1 MNTEMEL
8 LKTAVQN
15 AADKGIRFGA
25 PMEAGQ
31 LRAWESRHNVTLP
44 EDYFAFLTEAGD
56 GGVIA
61 PITPDCDTLVPFWSY
76 EESGHSFAGV
86 GKPFTLEKSWMP
98 DWGDTIEGAP
108 DDEAKLEKLMDKRW
122 AMIRRDGNITLME
135 DKTDNF
141 QRWFLVV
148 TGPCRGEVWMES
160 EFGVLRYPG
169 CTFSNWLRLLLEG
182 KWDAYAAE
190 RAKEE
195 EKERESRTTPQER
208 CLEYLNSR
216 KYRPKPTACMS
227 EVRAF
232 EAEHGIVLPPDYIE
246 FVTTVANGSRPSR
259 NYFPKLYT
267 MQEDGRWGNLDR
279 PFCFQTMEQLEKV
292 IIKQDG
298 RFHPHAIHL
307 RWSTMEEYLDKRVPA
322 ENSPWVPPMLERING
337 CLPLWLSVRSQSR
350 KTAFLI
356 LNGEFRGQI
365 WSVSLQNGLNPYIDH
380 RTSNGD
386 RVNVMNFLEKI
397 AIGAY

>member
-1 MNTEMEL
+1 
-8 LKTAVQN
+8 
-15 AADKGIRFGA
+15 
-25 PMEAGQ
+25 
-31 LRAWESRHNVTLP
+31 
-44 EDYFAFLTEAGD
+44 
-56 GGVIA
+56 
-61 PITPDCDTLVPFWSY
+61 
-76 EESGHSFAGV
+76 
-86 GKPFTLEKSWMP
+86 
-98 DWGDTIEGAP
+98 
-108 DDEAKLEKLMDKRW
+108 
-122 AMIRRDGNITLME
+122 
-135 DKTDNF
+135 
-141 QRWFLVV
+141 
-148 TGPCRGEVWMES
+148 MES

-169 CTFSNWLRLLLEG
+169 CTFSKWLRLLLEG

-195 EKERESRTTPQER
+195 EKERESCTTPQER

-216 KYRPKPTACMS
+216 KYRPKPTASMS

-259 NYFPKLYT
+259 KNFPKLYT
-267 MQEDGRWGNLDR
+267 MQEAGSLGNLDK
-279 PFCFQTMEQLEKV
+279 PFCFQTMEQLEKT

-298 RFHPHAIHL
+298 RFHPYAIHL

-322 ENSPWVPPMLERING
+322 EDSLWVPPMLERING
-337 CLPLWLSVRSQSR
+337 CLPLWLSVKSMSR

-365 WSVSLQNGLNPYIDH
+365 WSASLLDGLNPYIDH

>member
-1 MNTEMEL
+1 
-8 LKTAVQN
+8 
-15 AADKGIRFGA
+15 
-25 PMEAGQ
+25 
-31 LRAWESRHNVTLP
+31 
-44 EDYFAFLTEAGD
+44 
-56 GGVIA
+56 
-61 PITPDCDTLVPFWSY
+61 
-76 EESGHSFAGV
+76 
-86 GKPFTLEKSWMP
+86 
-98 DWGDTIEGAP
+98 
-108 DDEAKLEKLMDKRW
+108 
-122 AMIRRDGNITLME
+122 
-135 DKTDNF
+135 
-141 QRWFLVV
+141 
-148 TGPCRGEVWMES
+148 MES

-169 CTFSNWLRLLLEG
+169 CTFSKWLRLLLEG

-195 EKERESRTTPQER
+195 EKERESCTTPQER

-216 KYRPKPTACMS
+216 KYRPKPTASMS

-259 NYFPKLYT
+259 KNFPKLYT
-267 MQEDGRWGNLDR
+267 MQEAGSLGNLDK
-279 PFCFQTMEQLEKV
+279 PFCFQTMDQLEKV

-298 RFHPHAIHL
+298 RFHLHAIHL

-322 ENSPWVPPMLERING
+322 EDSSWVPPMLERING

-365 WSVSLQNGLNPYIDH
+365 WSANLRDGLNPYIDH
-380 RTSNGD
+380 WTSNGD
-386 RVNVMNFLEKI
+386 RVNVMNFLEMI